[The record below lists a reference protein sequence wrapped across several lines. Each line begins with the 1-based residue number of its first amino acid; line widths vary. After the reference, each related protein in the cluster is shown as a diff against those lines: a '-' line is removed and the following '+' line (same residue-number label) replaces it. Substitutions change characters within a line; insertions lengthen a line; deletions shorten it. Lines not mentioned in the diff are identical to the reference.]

1 MQKYILSFVLI
12 LLSFSCAS
20 INTVKDD
27 EGTRLIADIKPVK
40 VARIGVSFE
49 KFFSNELSKSD
60 VGIVFHPRTNDVTLE
75 FSYQM
80 NRNVLFISESVRS
93 KLISSI
99 SSFSSEYEARSLNA
113 KTNKSKTRKVYGL
126 GLSRLEWGVISLNG
140 EAAPELM
147 FGYIFTDPTSPYFT
161 ISIPKTENING
172 QTNDEKGD
180 EYSIETNLFFT
191 RGQAIALGQA
201 LLQET
206 LEAAIDPADL
216 PSAIKEAKEEYTTK

>member
-1 MQKYILSFVLI
+1 M
-12 LLSFSCAS
+12 
-20 INTVKDD
+20 
-27 EGTRLIADIKPVK
+27 
-40 VARIGVSFE
+40 
-49 KFFSNELSKSD
+49 
-60 VGIVFHPRTNDVTLE
+60 
-75 FSYQM
+75 
-80 NRNVLFISESVRS
+80 
-93 KLISSI
+93 
-99 SSFSSEYEARSLNA
+99 
-113 KTNKSKTRKVYGL
+113 
-126 GLSRLEWGVISLNG
+126 NG